1 MPHRR
6 LLIPVLAVLALVAFA
21 TAATASHSWGP
32 YHWARQSNPFTVKL
46 GDNCTSTWDSYLSTA
61 SADWTASSVLNTTIV
76 AGGTRARQ
84 CKPTDGRV
92 EVCNARYGNNG
103 WLGIAQIWI
112 TGGEHIT
119 QSIVKLNDTY
129 HDTSPYNQP
138 AWRRNVM
145 CQEIGHAFG
154 LDHQD
159 ENFNNG
165 NLGTCMDYTSDPDG
179 PPSNEHPNAH
189 DYDQLETI
197 YAHLD
202 STTTVKSIVG
212 RAQGGMPPAMG
223 EIDFASPAQWGKLI
237 GLSRDGGQAVFE
249 LDFDHGN
256 KVVTFVTWNEEVA
269 RDLASWAERGQIFEK

>member
-46 GDNCTSTWDSYLSTA
+46 GDNCTSTWDPYLAEA
-61 SADWTASSVLNTTIV
+61 SSDWSASSVLNTTVV
-76 AGGTRARQ
+76 AGGTRP
-84 CKPTDGRV
+84 KPCRATDGRV
-92 EVCNARYGNNG
+92 EVCNASYGNNG

-119 QSIVKLNDTY
+119 QGVVKLNDYY
-129 HDTSPYNQP
+129 HNNAPYNQP
-138 AWRRNVM
+138 AWRRTVM
-145 CQEIGHAFG
+145 CQEIGHTFG

-165 NLGTCMDYTSDPDG
+165 NLGSCMDYTSDPDG
-179 PPSNEHPNAH
+179 PPSNEHPNSH
-189 DYDQLETI
+189 DYAQLEAI

-202 STTTVKSIVG
+202 STTTVKSIVT
-212 RAQGGMPPAMG
+212 RAQGDMPPAMG
-223 EIDFASPAQWGKLI
+223 EIDFAGPAQWGKLI
-237 GLSRDGGQAVFE
+237 ALSRDGGQAVFE
-249 LDFDHGN
+249 LDFGHGN
-256 KVVTFVTWNEEVA
+256 RVVTFVTWNEDVA
-269 RDLASWAERGQIFEK
+269 RELASWGERGQLFEK